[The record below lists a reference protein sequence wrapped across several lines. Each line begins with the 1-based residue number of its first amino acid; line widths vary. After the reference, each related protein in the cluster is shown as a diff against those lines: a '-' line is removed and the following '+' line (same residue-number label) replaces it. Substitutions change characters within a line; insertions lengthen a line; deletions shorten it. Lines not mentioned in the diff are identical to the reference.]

1 MGHWIRTLVGLR
13 EKCREITKASSF
25 VFAGVC
31 KGELRKK
38 LVFLVVHL
46 LVLH

>member
-1 MGHWIRTLVGLR
+1 MVHWIRALVGLR

-25 VFAGVC
+25 VFALGC

-38 LVFLVVHL
+38 LDFFFVVHY
-46 LVLH
+46 